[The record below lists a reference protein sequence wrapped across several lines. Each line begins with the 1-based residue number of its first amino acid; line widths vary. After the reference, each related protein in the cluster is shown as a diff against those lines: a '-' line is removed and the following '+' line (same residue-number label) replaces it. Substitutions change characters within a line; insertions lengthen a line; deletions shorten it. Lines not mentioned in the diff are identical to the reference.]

1 MDILTEVHRQVQDRM
16 LTERITKRFAKHHAR
31 VLAYMDAAEAL
42 AQQLATSAEPR
53 EDFEES
59 REQVKNFL
67 GFMAVLL
74 PVLSQQIDE
83 AGKAPPRM
91 SMERMCRE
99 HAVGKRLIA
108 ELEQKL
114 TQLEQGKIGSVEH
127 KRYYVFS
134 EALHDVV
141 WHFRRH
147 IALEDSVI
155 LPTAEQLIPDSDD
168 ELWARRNPKP
178 ECPDV

>member
-1 MDILTEVHRQVQDRM
+1 
-16 LTERITKRFAKHHAR
+16 
-31 VLAYMDAAEAL
+31 MDAAEAL

-67 GFMAVLL
+67 GFMAVDEIQHEKEEERVLL

-99 HAVGKRLIA
+99 HAVGRRLIA

-147 IALEDSVI
+147 IALEDSII

-168 ELWARRNPKP
+168 ELWAKGNPKP